1 MNFMKMHFSN
11 RKAKFYVK
19 FALYLK
25 KWHNYYVNKFYKEVI
40 NMTEIRRQLKEY
52 IKMVGAENLIYHPT
66 PKEKE
71 AFEGIL
77 FTRGLPNISIIQ
89 ELAS

>member
-1 MNFMKMHFSN
+1 
-11 RKAKFYVK
+11 
-19 FALYLK
+19 
-25 KWHNYYVNKFYKEVI
+25 
-40 NMTEIRRQLKEY
+40 MTEIRRQLKEY

-71 AFEGIL
+71 AFEDIL

>member
-1 MNFMKMHFSN
+1 MKMHFSN
-11 RKAKFYVK
+11 RKAKFNEK

-25 KWHNYYVNKFYKEVI
+25 KWYNYYVNKFYKEVI

-52 IKMVGAENLIYHPT
+52 IKMVGVENLIYHPT
-66 PKEKE
+66 PREIE

-77 FTRGLPNISIIQ
+77 FTRGLPNLSIINA
-89 ELAS
+89 LAS